1 MSNNINNVP
10 PIKKNII
17 SRKKQEEES
26 KQKKKSKS
34 QMKHIKNPDII
45 TQAKP
50 LYLNNL
56 ILPLSPHAS
65 SLTPTNI
72 CNKLNEK
79 EEPLLPPKEKEFE
92 NKKTLI
98 LDLDETLVH
107 SSFTPFEKNDI
118 ILEVDFEGVIYN
130 IYVLVRPFAKEFLI
144 NVSKYFEIVIF
155 TASIPKYA
163 SPLLDILDKDKNI
176 KHRLYR
182 EQCTFINGLY
192 IKDLKRLNRP
202 LKDLIIVDN
211 SPLAYAF
218 NEENGL
224 PIKTWYD
231 DYTDTELNKILPLL
245 IFLSKVNDVRMHIIN
260 FVEENDIKYTEA
272 NDFINSYDNIDN
284 NDIKNEKKDEQKNKD
299 NTENND
305 ASNNNENSL
314 FNDYKNI
321 TSNIKKNIN
330 SKFCFNNII
339 NGKTKGKINIST
351 QRLLNKSDNEKNNIN
366 LIPIGHINSKK
377 QIIFSTNNNNNE
389 DKNDNDNEK
398 NKNLNIGIL
407 LRKQSGKKKNLF
419 RLNQKAVEPL
429 INAKEIK
436 LNNENNKINPKNSFY
451 NSHINLKNL
460 VLPFSN
466 TTKNFL
472 FPKSIFNNNFITNN
486 KVNIAP
492 IHLLNNGLIETNAK
506 IKYTNILEKIDKKG
520 KNNFTFRNEDNIK
533 ISFSNSNNNELIPL
547 SKNNKN
553 LNKYKFLQISKSNS
567 INNILKFNNLSNN
580 VNINKKFAKTPNK
593 HLINIFG
600 KENNSNFGF
609 TKRTEKTN
617 MLYNLIKG
625 IGTPKSK
632 GIKNVAYSANPNSIR
647 NHSKRQK
654 NN

>member
-10 PIKKNII
+10 PIKKNIT
-17 SRKKQEEES
+17 SQKKPEEES

-34 QMKHIKNPDII
+34 QIKYIKNPDII

-56 ILPLSPHAS
+56 ILPLNPHIS

-79 EEPLLPPKEKEFE
+79 DEPLLPPKEKEFE

-118 ILEVDFEGVIYN
+118 ILEVDFEGIMYN
-130 IYVLVRPFAKEFLI
+130 IYVLVRPFAKEFII
-144 NVSKYFEIVIF
+144 NVSKYFELVIF

-163 SPLLDILDKDKNI
+163 SPLLDILDKQKNI

-231 DYTDTELNKILPLL
+231 DYSDNELQKILPLI
-245 IFLSKVNDVRMHIIN
+245 IFLSNVNDVRTHIIN
-260 FVEENDIKYTEA
+260 FVDDNEIKYTEA
-272 NDFINSYDNIDN
+272 NDLIEKYDNGN
-284 NDIKNEKKDEQKNKD
+284 NNVNNKQKDEQKNK
-299 NTENND
+299 ENKDIIN
-305 ASNNNENSL
+305 NINNENSL
-314 FNDYKNI
+314 FNDYKII
-321 TSNIKKNIN
+321 TSNIKKNVN
-330 SKFCFNNII
+330 TKFCFNNII
-339 NGKTKGKINIST
+339 NNKQNNGKLNLSS
-351 QRLLNKSDNEKNNIN
+351 QRVLNKSDNEKNNIN
-366 LIPIGHINSKK
+366 LIPIKNINSIK
-377 QIIFSTNNNNNE
+377 QRNSSTNNNND
-389 DKNDNDNEK
+389 DKNYFDNDK
-398 NKNLNIGIL
+398 KQILNIGIL

-419 RLNQKAVEPL
+419 RLNQKAIEPL
-429 INAKEIK
+429 FNLKVNKI
-436 LNNENNKINPKNSFY
+436 NNENNKGTQKNSFY
-451 NSHINLKNL
+451 NSHVNLQNL

-466 TTKNFL
+466 TTKNLL
-472 FPKSIFNNNFITNN
+472 FPKSIFNNNFMTNN
-486 KVNIAP
+486 KINMAP
-492 IHLLNNGLIETNAK
+492 INMTKNGIVDNNQKN
-506 IKYTNILEKIDKKG
+506 KYTNLLEKIDKKG
-520 KNNFTFRNEDNIK
+520 KNNFTYRNEDNIK
-533 ISFSNSNNNELIPL
+533 ISFSNSNKKELIFL
-547 SKNNKN
+547 GNNKN
-553 LNKYKFLQISKSNS
+553 INKYKYLQISKSNS

-580 VNINKKFAKTPNK
+580 VNINTKFAKTPNK

-609 TKRTEKTN
+609 SKKLEKTN

-625 IGTPKSK
+625 LGTPKNRET
-632 GIKNVAYSANPNSIR
+632 KNVAYSANPRSIR
-647 NHSKRQK
+647 NRSKNVK
-654 NN
+654 LN

>member
-10 PIKKNII
+10 PIKKNIT
-17 SRKKQEEES
+17 SQKKPEEES

-34 QMKHIKNPDII
+34 QIKYIKNPDII

-56 ILPLSPHAS
+56 ILPLNPHIS

-79 EEPLLPPKEKEFE
+79 DEPLLPPKEKEFE

-118 ILEVDFEGVIYN
+118 ILEVDFEGIMYN
-130 IYVLVRPFAKEFLI
+130 IYVLVRPFAKEFII
-144 NVSKYFEIVIF
+144 NVSKYFEVVIF

-163 SPLLDILDKDKNI
+163 SPLLDILDKQKNI

-231 DYTDTELNKILPLL
+231 DYSDNELQKILPLI
-245 IFLSKVNDVRMHIIN
+245 IFLSNVNDVRTHIIN
-260 FVEENDIKYTEA
+260 FVDDNEIKYTEA
-272 NDFINSYDNIDN
+272 NDLIEKYDNGN
-284 NDIKNEKKDEQKNKD
+284 NNVNNKQKDEQKNK
-299 NTENND
+299 ENKDIIN
-305 ASNNNENSL
+305 NINNENSL
-314 FNDYKNI
+314 FNDYKII
-321 TSNIKKNIN
+321 TSNIKKNVN
-330 SKFCFNNII
+330 TKFCFNNII
-339 NGKTKGKINIST
+339 NNKQKNGKLNLSS
-351 QRLLNKSDNEKNNIN
+351 QRVLNKSDNEKNNIN
-366 LIPIGHINSKK
+366 LIPIKNINSIK
-377 QIIFSTNNNNNE
+377 QRNSSTNNNND
-389 DKNDNDNEK
+389 DKNDFDNDK
-398 NKNLNIGIL
+398 KQILNIGIL

-419 RLNQKAVEPL
+419 RLNQKAIEPL
-429 INAKEIK
+429 FNLKVNKI
-436 LNNENNKINPKNSFY
+436 NNENNKGTQKNSFY
-451 NSHINLKNL
+451 NSHVNLQNL

-466 TTKNFL
+466 TTKNLL
-472 FPKSIFNNNFITNN
+472 FPKSIFNNNFMTNN
-486 KVNIAP
+486 KINMAP
-492 IHLLNNGLIETNAK
+492 INMTKNGIVDNNQKN
-506 IKYTNILEKIDKKG
+506 KYTNLLEKIDKKG
-520 KNNFTFRNEDNIK
+520 KNNFTHRNEDNMK
-533 ISFSNSNNNELIPL
+533 ISFSNSNKKELIFL
-547 SKNNKN
+547 GNNKN
-553 LNKYKFLQISKSNS
+553 INKYKYLQISKSNS

-580 VNINKKFAKTPNK
+580 VNINTKFAKTPNK

-609 TKRTEKTN
+609 SKKLEKTN

-625 IGTPKSK
+625 LGTPKNRET
-632 GIKNVAYSANPNSIR
+632 KNVAYSANPRSIR
-647 NHSKRQK
+647 NRSKNVK
-654 NN
+654 LN

>member
-10 PIKKNII
+10 PIKKNIT
-17 SRKKQEEES
+17 SQKKPEEES
-26 KQKKKSKS
+26 KQKKKPKS
-34 QMKHIKNPDII
+34 QIKYIKNPDII

-56 ILPLSPHAS
+56 ILPLNPHIS

-79 EEPLLPPKEKEFE
+79 DEPLLPPKEKEFE

-118 ILEVDFEGVIYN
+118 ILEVDFEGIMYN
-130 IYVLVRPFAKEFLI
+130 IYVLVRPFAKEFII
-144 NVSKYFEIVIF
+144 NVSKYFEVVIF

-163 SPLLDILDKDKNI
+163 SPLLDILDKQKNI

-231 DYTDTELNKILPLL
+231 DYSDNELQKILPLI
-245 IFLSKVNDVRMHIIN
+245 IFLSNVNDVRTHIIN
-260 FVEENDIKYTEA
+260 FVDDNEIKYTEA
-272 NDFINSYDNIDN
+272 NDLIEKYENGN
-284 NDIKNEKKDEQKNKD
+284 NNVNNKQKDEQKNK
-299 NTENND
+299 ENKDIIN
-305 ASNNNENSL
+305 NINNENSL
-314 FNDYKNI
+314 FNDYKII
-321 TSNIKKNIN
+321 TSNIKKNVN
-330 SKFCFNNII
+330 TKFCFNNII
-339 NGKTKGKINIST
+339 NNKQNNGKLNLSS
-351 QRLLNKSDNEKNNIN
+351 QRVLNKSDNEKNNIN
-366 LIPIGHINSKK
+366 LIPIKNINSIK
-377 QIIFSTNNNNNE
+377 QRNSSTNNNND
-389 DKNDNDNEK
+389 DKNDFDNDK
-398 NKNLNIGIL
+398 KQILNIGIL

-419 RLNQKAVEPL
+419 RLNQKAIEPL
-429 INAKEIK
+429 FNLKVNKI
-436 LNNENNKINPKNSFY
+436 NNENNKGTQKNSFY
-451 NSHINLKNL
+451 NSHVNLQNL

-466 TTKNFL
+466 TTKNLL
-472 FPKSIFNNNFITNN
+472 FPKSIFNNNFMTNN
-486 KVNIAP
+486 KINMAP
-492 IHLLNNGLIETNAK
+492 INMTKNGIVDNNQKN
-506 IKYTNILEKIDKKG
+506 KYTNLLEKIDKKG
-520 KNNFTFRNEDNIK
+520 KNNFTYRNEDNIK
-533 ISFSNSNNNELIPL
+533 ISFSNSNKKELIFL
-547 SKNNKN
+547 GNNKN
-553 LNKYKFLQISKSNS
+553 INKYKYLQISKSNS

-580 VNINKKFAKTPNK
+580 VNINTKFAKTPNK

-609 TKRTEKTN
+609 SKKLEKTN

-625 IGTPKSK
+625 LGTPKNRET
-632 GIKNVAYSANPNSIR
+632 KNVAYSANPRSIR
-647 NHSKRQK
+647 NRSKNVK
-654 NN
+654 LN

>member
-10 PIKKNII
+10 PIKKNIT
-17 SRKKQEEES
+17 SQKKPEEES

-34 QMKHIKNPDII
+34 QIKYIKNPDII

-56 ILPLSPHAS
+56 ILPLNPHIS

-79 EEPLLPPKEKEFE
+79 DEPLLPPKEKEFE

-118 ILEVDFEGVIYN
+118 ILEVDFEGIMYN
-130 IYVLVRPFAKEFLI
+130 IYVLVRPFAKEFII
-144 NVSKYFEIVIF
+144 NVSKYFEVVIF

-163 SPLLDILDKDKNI
+163 SPLLDILDKQKNI

-231 DYTDTELNKILPLL
+231 DYSDNELQKILPLI
-245 IFLSKVNDVRMHIIN
+245 IFLSNVNDVRTHIIN
-260 FVEENDIKYTEA
+260 FVDDNEIKYTEA
-272 NDFINSYDNIDN
+272 NDLIEKYENGN
-284 NDIKNEKKDEQKNKD
+284 NNVNNKQKDEQKNK
-299 NTENND
+299 ENKDIIN
-305 ASNNNENSL
+305 NINNENSL
-314 FNDYKNI
+314 FNDYKII
-321 TSNIKKNIN
+321 TSNIKKNVN
-330 SKFCFNNII
+330 TKFCFNNII
-339 NGKTKGKINIST
+339 NNKQNNGKLNLSS
-351 QRLLNKSDNEKNNIN
+351 QRVLNKSDNEKNNIN
-366 LIPIGHINSKK
+366 LIPIKNINSIK
-377 QIIFSTNNNNNE
+377 QRNSSTNNNND
-389 DKNDNDNEK
+389 DKNDFDNDK
-398 NKNLNIGIL
+398 KQILNIGIL

-419 RLNQKAVEPL
+419 RLNQKAIEPL
-429 INAKEIK
+429 FNLKVNKI
-436 LNNENNKINPKNSFY
+436 NNENNKGTQKNSFY
-451 NSHINLKNL
+451 NSHVNLQNL

-466 TTKNFL
+466 TTKNLL
-472 FPKSIFNNNFITNN
+472 FPKSIFNNNFMTNN
-486 KVNIAP
+486 KINMAP
-492 IHLLNNGLIETNAK
+492 INMTKNGIVDNNQKN
-506 IKYTNILEKIDKKG
+506 KYTNLLDKIDKKG
-520 KNNFTFRNEDNIK
+520 KNNFTYRNEDNIK
-533 ISFSNSNNNELIPL
+533 ISFSNSNKKELIFL
-547 SKNNKN
+547 GNNKN
-553 LNKYKFLQISKSNS
+553 INKYKYLQISKSNS

-580 VNINKKFAKTPNK
+580 VNINTKFAKTPNK

-609 TKRTEKTN
+609 SKKLEKTN

-625 IGTPKSK
+625 LGTPKNRET
-632 GIKNVAYSANPNSIR
+632 KNVAYSANPRSIR
-647 NHSKRQK
+647 NRSKNVK
-654 NN
+654 LN

>member
-10 PIKKNII
+10 PIKKNIT
-17 SRKKQEEES
+17 SQKKPEEES

-34 QMKHIKNPDII
+34 QIKYIKNPDII

-56 ILPLSPHAS
+56 ILPLNPHIS

-79 EEPLLPPKEKEFE
+79 DEPLLPPKEKEFE

-118 ILEVDFEGVIYN
+118 ILEVDFEGIMYN
-130 IYVLVRPFAKEFLI
+130 IYVLVRPFAKEFII
-144 NVSKYFEIVIF
+144 NVSKYFEVVIF

-163 SPLLDILDKDKNI
+163 SPLLDILDKQKNI

-231 DYTDTELNKILPLL
+231 DYSDNELQKILPLI
-245 IFLSKVNDVRMHIIN
+245 IFLSNVNDVRTHIIN
-260 FVEENDIKYTEA
+260 FVDDNEIKYTEA
-272 NDFINSYDNIDN
+272 NDLIEKYDNGN
-284 NDIKNEKKDEQKNKD
+284 NNVNNKQKDEQKNK
-299 NTENND
+299 ENKDIIN
-305 ASNNNENSL
+305 NINNENSL
-314 FNDYKNI
+314 FNDYKII
-321 TSNIKKNIN
+321 TSNIKKNVN
-330 SKFCFNNII
+330 TKFCFNNII
-339 NGKTKGKINIST
+339 NNKQNNGKLNLSS
-351 QRLLNKSDNEKNNIN
+351 QRVLNKSDNEKNNIN
-366 LIPIGHINSKK
+366 LIPIKNINSIK
-377 QIIFSTNNNNNE
+377 QRNSSTNNNND
-389 DKNDNDNEK
+389 DKNDFDNDK
-398 NKNLNIGIL
+398 KQILNIGIL

-419 RLNQKAVEPL
+419 RLNQKAIEPL
-429 INAKEIK
+429 FNLKVNKI
-436 LNNENNKINPKNSFY
+436 NNENNKGTQKNSFY
-451 NSHINLKNL
+451 NSHVNLQNL

-466 TTKNFL
+466 TTKNLL
-472 FPKSIFNNNFITNN
+472 FPKSIFNNNFMTNN
-486 KVNIAP
+486 KINMAP
-492 IHLLNNGLIETNAK
+492 INMTKNGIVDNNQKN
-506 IKYTNILEKIDKKG
+506 KYTNLLEKIDKKG
-520 KNNFTFRNEDNIK
+520 KNNFTYRNEDNIK
-533 ISFSNSNNNELIPL
+533 ISFSNSNKKELIFL
-547 SKNNKN
+547 GNNKN
-553 LNKYKFLQISKSNS
+553 INKYKYLQISKSNS

-580 VNINKKFAKTPNK
+580 VNINTKFAKTPNK

-609 TKRTEKTN
+609 GKKLEKTN

-625 IGTPKSK
+625 LGTPKNRET
-632 GIKNVAYSANPNSIR
+632 KNVAYSANPRSIR
-647 NHSKRQK
+647 NRSKNVK
-654 NN
+654 LN

>member
-10 PIKKNII
+10 PIKKNIT
-17 SRKKQEEES
+17 SQKKPEEES

-34 QMKHIKNPDII
+34 QIKYIKNPDII

-56 ILPLSPHAS
+56 ILPLNPHIS

-79 EEPLLPPKEKEFE
+79 DEPLLPPKEKEFE

-118 ILEVDFEGVIYN
+118 ILEVDFEGIMYN
-130 IYVLVRPFAKEFLI
+130 IYVLVRPFAKEFII
-144 NVSKYFEIVIF
+144 NVSKYFEVVIF

-163 SPLLDILDKDKNI
+163 SPLLDILDKQKNI

-231 DYTDTELNKILPLL
+231 DYSDNELQKILPLI
-245 IFLSKVNDVRMHIIN
+245 IFLSNVNDVRTHIIN
-260 FVEENDIKYTEA
+260 FVDDNEIKYTEA
-272 NDFINSYDNIDN
+272 NDLIEKYENGN
-284 NDIKNEKKDEQKNKD
+284 NNVNNKQKDEQKNK
-299 NTENND
+299 ENKDIIN
-305 ASNNNENSL
+305 NINNENSL
-314 FNDYKNI
+314 FNDYKII
-321 TSNIKKNIN
+321 TSNIKKNVN
-330 SKFCFNNII
+330 TKFCFNNII
-339 NGKTKGKINIST
+339 NNKQKNRKLNLSS
-351 QRLLNKSDNEKNNIN
+351 QRVLNKSDNEKNNIN
-366 LIPIGHINSKK
+366 LIPIKNINSIK
-377 QIIFSTNNNNNE
+377 QRNSSTNNNND
-389 DKNDNDNEK
+389 DKNDFDNDK
-398 NKNLNIGIL
+398 KQILNIGIL

-419 RLNQKAVEPL
+419 RLNQKAIEPL
-429 INAKEIK
+429 FNLKVNKI
-436 LNNENNKINPKNSFY
+436 NNENNKGTQKNSFY
-451 NSHINLKNL
+451 NSHVNLQNL

-466 TTKNFL
+466 TTKNLL
-472 FPKSIFNNNFITNN
+472 FPKSIFNNNFMTNN
-486 KVNIAP
+486 KINMAP
-492 IHLLNNGLIETNAK
+492 INMTKNGIVDNNQKN
-506 IKYTNILEKIDKKG
+506 KYTNLLEKIDKKG
-520 KNNFTFRNEDNIK
+520 KNNFTYRNEDNMK
-533 ISFSNSNNNELIPL
+533 ISFSNSNKKELIFL
-547 SKNNKN
+547 GNNKN
-553 LNKYKFLQISKSNS
+553 INKYKYLQISKSNS

-580 VNINKKFAKTPNK
+580 VNINTKFAKTPNK

-609 TKRTEKTN
+609 SKKLEKTN

-625 IGTPKSK
+625 LGTPKNRET
-632 GIKNVAYSANPNSIR
+632 KNVAYSANPRSIR
-647 NHSKRQK
+647 NRSKNVK
-654 NN
+654 LN

>member
-10 PIKKNII
+10 PIKKNIT
-17 SRKKQEEES
+17 SQKKPEEES

-34 QMKHIKNPDII
+34 QIKYIKNPDII

-56 ILPLSPHAS
+56 ILPLNPHIS

-79 EEPLLPPKEKEFE
+79 DEPLLPPKEKEFE

-118 ILEVDFEGVIYN
+118 ILEVDFEGIMYN
-130 IYVLVRPFAKEFLI
+130 IYVLVRPFAKEFII
-144 NVSKYFEIVIF
+144 NVSKYFEVVIF

-163 SPLLDILDKDKNI
+163 SPLLDILDKQKNI

-202 LKDLIIVDN
+202 LKDVIIVDN

-218 NEENGL
+218 SEENGL

-231 DYTDTELNKILPLL
+231 DYSDNELQKILPLV
-245 IFLSKVNDVRMHIIN
+245 IFLSNVNDVRTHIIN
-260 FVEENDIKYTEA
+260 FVDDNEIKYTEA
-272 NDFINSYDNIDN
+272 NDLIEKYDNGN
-284 NDIKNEKKDEQKNKD
+284 NNVNNKQKDEQKNK
-299 NTENND
+299 ENKDIIN
-305 ASNNNENSL
+305 NINNENSL
-314 FNDYKNI
+314 FNDYKII
-321 TSNIKKNIN
+321 TSNIKKNVN
-330 SKFCFNNII
+330 TKFCFNNII
-339 NGKTKGKINIST
+339 NNKQNNGKLNLSS
-351 QRLLNKSDNEKNNIN
+351 QRVLNKSDNEKNNIN
-366 LIPIGHINSKK
+366 LIPIKNINSIK
-377 QIIFSTNNNNNE
+377 QRNSSTNNNND
-389 DKNDNDNEK
+389 DKNDFDNDK
-398 NKNLNIGIL
+398 KQILNIGIL

-419 RLNQKAVEPL
+419 RLNQKAIEPL
-429 INAKEIK
+429 FNLKVNKI
-436 LNNENNKINPKNSFY
+436 NNENNKGTQKNSFY
-451 NSHINLKNL
+451 NSHVNLQNL

-466 TTKNFL
+466 TTKNLL
-472 FPKSIFNNNFITNN
+472 FPKSIFNNNFMTNN
-486 KVNIAP
+486 KINMAP
-492 IHLLNNGLIETNAK
+492 INTTKNGIVDNNQKN
-506 IKYTNILEKIDKKG
+506 KYTNLLEKIDKKS
-520 KNNFTFRNEDNIK
+520 KNNFTYRNEDNMK
-533 ISFSNSNNNELIPL
+533 ISFSNSNKKELIFL
-547 SKNNKN
+547 GNNKN
-553 LNKYKFLQISKSNS
+553 INKYKYLQISKSNS

-580 VNINKKFAKTPNK
+580 VNINTKFAKTPNK

-609 TKRTEKTN
+609 SKKLEKTN

-625 IGTPKSK
+625 LGTPKNRET
-632 GIKNVAYSANPNSIR
+632 KNVAYSANPRSIR
-647 NHSKRQK
+647 NRSKNVK
-654 NN
+654 LN

>member
-10 PIKKNII
+10 PIKKNIT
-17 SRKKQEEES
+17 SQKKPEEES
-26 KQKKKSKS
+26 KQKKKPKS
-34 QMKHIKNPDII
+34 QIKYIKNPDII

-56 ILPLSPHAS
+56 ILPLNPHIS

-79 EEPLLPPKEKEFE
+79 DEPLLPPKEKEFE

-118 ILEVDFEGVIYN
+118 ILEVDFEGIMYN
-130 IYVLVRPFAKEFLI
+130 IYVLVRPFAKEFII
-144 NVSKYFEIVIF
+144 NVSKYFEVVIF

-163 SPLLDILDKDKNI
+163 SPLLDILDKQKNI

-231 DYTDTELNKILPLL
+231 DYSDNELQKILPLI
-245 IFLSKVNDVRMHIIN
+245 IFLSNVNDVRTHIIN
-260 FVEENDIKYTEA
+260 FVDDNEIKYTEA
-272 NDFINSYDNIDN
+272 NDLIEKYDNGN
-284 NDIKNEKKDEQKNKD
+284 NNVNNKQKDEQKNK
-299 NTENND
+299 ENKDIIN
-305 ASNNNENSL
+305 NINNENSL
-314 FNDYKNI
+314 FNDYKII
-321 TSNIKKNIN
+321 TSNIKKNVN
-330 SKFCFNNII
+330 TKFCFNNII
-339 NGKTKGKINIST
+339 NNKQNNGKLNLSS
-351 QRLLNKSDNEKNNIN
+351 QRVLNKSDNEKNNIN
-366 LIPIGHINSKK
+366 LIPIKNINSIK
-377 QIIFSTNNNNNE
+377 QRNSSTNNNND
-389 DKNDNDNEK
+389 DKNDFDNDK
-398 NKNLNIGIL
+398 KQILNIGIL

-419 RLNQKAVEPL
+419 RLNQKAIEPL
-429 INAKEIK
+429 FNLKVNKI
-436 LNNENNKINPKNSFY
+436 NNENNKGTQKNSFY
-451 NSHINLKNL
+451 NSHVNLQNL

-466 TTKNFL
+466 TTKNLL
-472 FPKSIFNNNFITNN
+472 FPKSIFNNNFMTNN
-486 KVNIAP
+486 KINMAP
-492 IHLLNNGLIETNAK
+492 INMTKNGIVDNNQKN
-506 IKYTNILEKIDKKG
+506 KYTNLLEKIDKKG
-520 KNNFTFRNEDNIK
+520 KNNFTHRNEDNIK
-533 ISFSNSNNNELIPL
+533 ISFSNSNKKELIFL
-547 SKNNKN
+547 GNNKN
-553 LNKYKFLQISKSNS
+553 INKYKYLQISKSNS

-580 VNINKKFAKTPNK
+580 VNINTKFAKTPNK

-609 TKRTEKTN
+609 SKKLEKTN

-625 IGTPKSK
+625 LGTPKNRET
-632 GIKNVAYSANPNSIR
+632 KNVAYSANPRSIR
-647 NHSKRQK
+647 NRSKNVK
-654 NN
+654 LN

>member
-10 PIKKNII
+10 PIKKNIT
-17 SRKKQEEES
+17 SQKKPEEES
-26 KQKKKSKS
+26 KQKKKPKS
-34 QMKHIKNPDII
+34 QIKYIKNPDII

-56 ILPLSPHAS
+56 ILPLNPHIS

-79 EEPLLPPKEKEFE
+79 DEPLLPPKEKEFE

-118 ILEVDFEGVIYN
+118 ILEVDFEGIMYN
-130 IYVLVRPFAKEFLI
+130 IYVLVRPFAKEFII
-144 NVSKYFEIVIF
+144 NVSKYFEVVIF

-163 SPLLDILDKDKNI
+163 SPLLDILDKQKNI

-231 DYTDTELNKILPLL
+231 DYSDNELQKILPLI
-245 IFLSKVNDVRMHIIN
+245 IFLSNVNDVRTHIIN
-260 FVEENDIKYTEA
+260 FVDDNEIKYTEA
-272 NDFINSYDNIDN
+272 NDLIEKYENGN
-284 NDIKNEKKDEQKNKD
+284 NNVNNKQKKKKKNK
-299 NTENND
+299 ENKDIIN
-305 ASNNNENSL
+305 NINNENSL
-314 FNDYKNI
+314 FNDYKII
-321 TSNIKKNIN
+321 TSNIKKNVN
-330 SKFCFNNII
+330 TKFCFNNII
-339 NGKTKGKINIST
+339 NNKQNNGKLNLSS
-351 QRLLNKSDNEKNNIN
+351 QRVLNKSDNEKNNIN
-366 LIPIGHINSKK
+366 LIPIKNINSIK
-377 QIIFSTNNNNNE
+377 QRNSSTNNNND
-389 DKNDNDNEK
+389 DKNDFDNDK
-398 NKNLNIGIL
+398 KQILNIGIL

-419 RLNQKAVEPL
+419 RLNQKAIEPL
-429 INAKEIK
+429 FNLKVNKI
-436 LNNENNKINPKNSFY
+436 NNENNKGTQKNSFY
-451 NSHINLKNL
+451 NSHVNLQNL

-466 TTKNFL
+466 TTKNLL
-472 FPKSIFNNNFITNN
+472 FPKSIFNNNFMTNN
-486 KVNIAP
+486 KINMAP
-492 IHLLNNGLIETNAK
+492 INMTKNGIVDNNQKN
-506 IKYTNILEKIDKKG
+506 KYTNLLEKIDKKG
-520 KNNFTFRNEDNIK
+520 KNNFTYRNEDNIK
-533 ISFSNSNNNELIPL
+533 ISFSNSNKKELIFL
-547 SKNNKN
+547 GNNKN
-553 LNKYKFLQISKSNS
+553 INKYKYLQISKSNS

-580 VNINKKFAKTPNK
+580 VNINTKFAKTPNK

-609 TKRTEKTN
+609 SKKLEKTN

-625 IGTPKSK
+625 LGTPKNRET
-632 GIKNVAYSANPNSIR
+632 KNVAYSANPRSIR
-647 NHSKRQK
+647 NRSKNVK
-654 NN
+654 LN

>member
-10 PIKKNII
+10 PIKKNIT
-17 SRKKQEEES
+17 SQKKPEEES

-34 QMKHIKNPDII
+34 QIKYIKNPDII

-56 ILPLSPHAS
+56 ILPLNPHIS

-79 EEPLLPPKEKEFE
+79 DEPLLPPKEKEFE

-118 ILEVDFEGVIYN
+118 ILEVDFEGIMYN
-130 IYVLVRPFAKEFLI
+130 IYVLVRPFAKEFII
-144 NVSKYFEIVIF
+144 NVSKYFEVVIF

-163 SPLLDILDKDKNI
+163 SPLLDILDKQKNI

-231 DYTDTELNKILPLL
+231 DYSDNELQKILPLV
-245 IFLSKVNDVRMHIIN
+245 IFLSNVNDVRTHIIN
-260 FVEENDIKYTEA
+260 FVDDNEIKYTEA
-272 NDFINSYDNIDN
+272 NDLIEKYENGN
-284 NDIKNEKKDEQKNKD
+284 NNVNNKQKDEQKNK
-299 NTENND
+299 ENKDIIN
-305 ASNNNENSL
+305 NINNENSL
-314 FNDYKNI
+314 FNDYKII
-321 TSNIKKNIN
+321 TSNIKKNVN
-330 SKFCFNNII
+330 TKFCFNNII
-339 NGKTKGKINIST
+339 NNKQNNGKLNLSS
-351 QRLLNKSDNEKNNIN
+351 QRVLNKSDNEKNNIN
-366 LIPIGHINSKK
+366 LIPIKNINSVK
-377 QIIFSTNNNNNE
+377 QRNSSTNNNND
-389 DKNDNDNEK
+389 DKNDFDNDK
-398 NKNLNIGIL
+398 KQILNIGIL

-419 RLNQKAVEPL
+419 RLNQKAIEPL
-429 INAKEIK
+429 FNLKVNKI
-436 LNNENNKINPKNSFY
+436 NNENNKGTQKNSFY
-451 NSHINLKNL
+451 NSHVNLQNL

-466 TTKNFL
+466 TTKNLL
-472 FPKSIFNNNFITNN
+472 FPKSMFNNNFMTNN
-486 KVNIAP
+486 KINMAP
-492 IHLLNNGLIETNAK
+492 INMTKNGIVDNNQKN
-506 IKYTNILEKIDKKG
+506 KYTNLLEKIDKKG
-520 KNNFTFRNEDNIK
+520 KNNFTYRNEDNMK
-533 ISFSNSNNNELIPL
+533 ISFSNSNKKELIFL
-547 SKNNKN
+547 GNNKN
-553 LNKYKFLQISKSNS
+553 INKYKYLQISKSNS

-580 VNINKKFAKTPNK
+580 VNINTKFAKTPNK

-600 KENNSNFGF
+600 KDNNSNFGF
-609 TKRTEKTN
+609 SKKLEKTN

-625 IGTPKSK
+625 LGTPKNRET
-632 GIKNVAYSANPNSIR
+632 KNVAYSANPRSIR
-647 NHSKRQK
+647 NRSKNVK
-654 NN
+654 LN

>member
-10 PIKKNII
+10 PIKKNIT
-17 SRKKQEEES
+17 SQKKPEEES

-34 QMKHIKNPDII
+34 QIKYIKNPDII

-56 ILPLSPHAS
+56 ILPLNPHIS

-79 EEPLLPPKEKEFE
+79 DEPLLPPKEKEFE

-118 ILEVDFEGVIYN
+118 ILEVDFEGIMYN
-130 IYVLVRPFAKEFLI
+130 IYVLVRPFAKEFII
-144 NVSKYFEIVIF
+144 NVSKYFEVVIF

-163 SPLLDILDKDKNI
+163 SPLLDILDKQKNI

-231 DYTDTELNKILPLL
+231 DYSDNELQKILPLI
-245 IFLSKVNDVRMHIIN
+245 IFLSNVNDVRTHIIN
-260 FVEENDIKYTEA
+260 FVDDNEIKYTEA
-272 NDFINSYDNIDN
+272 NDLIEKYDNGN
-284 NDIKNEKKDEQKNKD
+284 NNVNNKQKDEQKNK
-299 NTENND
+299 ENKDIIN
-305 ASNNNENSL
+305 NINNENSL
-314 FNDYKNI
+314 FNDYKII
-321 TSNIKKNIN
+321 TSNIKKNVN
-330 SKFCFNNII
+330 TKFCFNNII
-339 NGKTKGKINIST
+339 NNKQNNGKLNLSS
-351 QRLLNKSDNEKNNIN
+351 QRVLNKSDNEKNNIN
-366 LIPIGHINSKK
+366 LIPIKNINSIK
-377 QIIFSTNNNNNE
+377 QRNSSTNNNND
-389 DKNDNDNEK
+389 DKNDFDNDK
-398 NKNLNIGIL
+398 KQILNIGIL

-419 RLNQKAVEPL
+419 RLNQKAIEPL
-429 INAKEIK
+429 FNLKVNKI
-436 LNNENNKINPKNSFY
+436 NNENNKGTQKNSFY
-451 NSHINLKNL
+451 NSHVNLQNL

-466 TTKNFL
+466 TTKNLL
-472 FPKSIFNNNFITNN
+472 FPKSIFNNNFMTNN
-486 KVNIAP
+486 KINMAP
-492 IHLLNNGLIETNAK
+492 INMTKNGIVDNNQKN
-506 IKYTNILEKIDKKG
+506 KYTNLLEKIDKKG
-520 KNNFTFRNEDNIK
+520 KNNFTYRNEDNIK
-533 ISFSNSNNNELIPL
+533 ISFSNSNKKELIFL
-547 SKNNKN
+547 GNNKN
-553 LNKYKFLQISKSNS
+553 INKYKYLQISKSNS

-580 VNINKKFAKTPNK
+580 VNINTKFAKTPNK

-609 TKRTEKTN
+609 SKKLEKTN

-625 IGTPKSK
+625 LGTPKNRET
-632 GIKNVAYSANPNSIR
+632 KNVAYSANPRSIR
-647 NHSKRQK
+647 NRSKNVK
-654 NN
+654 LN

>member
-10 PIKKNII
+10 LIKKNIT
-17 SRKKQEEES
+17 SQKKPEEES

-34 QMKHIKNPDII
+34 QIKYIKNPDII

-56 ILPLSPHAS
+56 ILPLNPHIS

-79 EEPLLPPKEKEFE
+79 DEPLLPPKEKEFE

-118 ILEVDFEGVIYN
+118 ILEVDFEGIMYN
-130 IYVLVRPFAKEFLI
+130 IYVLVRPFAKEFII
-144 NVSKYFEIVIF
+144 NVSKYFEVVIF

-163 SPLLDILDKDKNI
+163 SPLLDILDKQKNI

-231 DYTDTELNKILPLL
+231 DYSDNELQKILPLI
-245 IFLSKVNDVRMHIIN
+245 IFLSNVNDVRTHIIN
-260 FVEENDIKYTEA
+260 FVDDNEIKYTEA
-272 NDFINSYDNIDN
+272 NDLIEKYDNGN
-284 NDIKNEKKDEQKNKD
+284 NNVNNKQKDEQKNK
-299 NTENND
+299 ENKDIIN
-305 ASNNNENSL
+305 NINNENSL
-314 FNDYKNI
+314 FNDYKII
-321 TSNIKKNIN
+321 TSNIKKNVN
-330 SKFCFNNII
+330 TKFCFNNII
-339 NGKTKGKINIST
+339 NNKQNNGKLNLSS
-351 QRLLNKSDNEKNNIN
+351 QRVLNKSDNEKNNIN
-366 LIPIGHINSKK
+366 LIPIKNINSIK
-377 QIIFSTNNNNNE
+377 QRNSSTNNNND
-389 DKNDNDNEK
+389 DKNDFDNDK
-398 NKNLNIGIL
+398 KQILNIGIL

-419 RLNQKAVEPL
+419 RLNQKAIEPL
-429 INAKEIK
+429 FNLKVNKI
-436 LNNENNKINPKNSFY
+436 NNENNKGTQKNSFY
-451 NSHINLKNL
+451 NSHVNLQNL

-466 TTKNFL
+466 TTKNLL
-472 FPKSIFNNNFITNN
+472 FPKSIFNNNFMTNN
-486 KVNIAP
+486 KINMAP
-492 IHLLNNGLIETNAK
+492 INMTKNGIVDNNQKN
-506 IKYTNILEKIDKKG
+506 KYTNLLEKIDKKG
-520 KNNFTFRNEDNIK
+520 KNNFTYRNEDNMK
-533 ISFSNSNNNELIPL
+533 ISFSNSNKKELIFL
-547 SKNNKN
+547 GNNKN
-553 LNKYKFLQISKSNS
+553 INKYKYLQISKSNS

-580 VNINKKFAKTPNK
+580 VNINTKFAKTPNK

-609 TKRTEKTN
+609 SKKLEKTN

-625 IGTPKSK
+625 LGTPKNRET
-632 GIKNVAYSANPNSIR
+632 KNVAYSANPRSIR
-647 NHSKRQK
+647 NRSKNVK
-654 NN
+654 LN

>member
-10 PIKKNII
+10 PIKKNIT
-17 SRKKQEEES
+17 SQKKPEEES

-34 QMKHIKNPDII
+34 QIKYIKNPDII

-56 ILPLSPHAS
+56 ILPLNPHIS

-79 EEPLLPPKEKEFE
+79 DEPLLPPKEKEFE

-118 ILEVDFEGVIYN
+118 ILEVDFEGIMYN
-130 IYVLVRPFAKEFLI
+130 IYVLVRPFAKEFII
-144 NVSKYFEIVIF
+144 NVSKYFEVVIF

-163 SPLLDILDKDKNI
+163 SPLLDILDKQKNI

-231 DYTDTELNKILPLL
+231 DYSDNELQKILPLI
-245 IFLSKVNDVRMHIIN
+245 IFLSNVNDVRTHIIN
-260 FVEENDIKYTEA
+260 FVDDNEIKYTEA
-272 NDFINSYDNIDN
+272 NDLIEKYENGN
-284 NDIKNEKKDEQKNKD
+284 NNVNNKQKDEQKNK
-299 NTENND
+299 ENKDIIN
-305 ASNNNENSL
+305 NINNENSL
-314 FNDYKNI
+314 FNDYKII
-321 TSNIKKNIN
+321 TSNI
-330 SKFCFNNII
+330 
-339 NGKTKGKINIST
+339 
-351 QRLLNKSDNEKNNIN
+351 KNNIN
-366 LIPIGHINSKK
+366 LIPIKNINSIK
-377 QIIFSTNNNNNE
+377 QRNSSTNNNND
-389 DKNDNDNEK
+389 DKNDFDNDK
-398 NKNLNIGIL
+398 KQILNIGIL

-419 RLNQKAVEPL
+419 RLNQKAIEPL
-429 INAKEIK
+429 FNLKVNKI
-436 LNNENNKINPKNSFY
+436 NNENNKGTQKNSFY
-451 NSHINLKNL
+451 NSHVNLQNL

-466 TTKNFL
+466 TTKNLL
-472 FPKSIFNNNFITNN
+472 FPKSIFNNNFMTNN
-486 KVNIAP
+486 KINMAP
-492 IHLLNNGLIETNAK
+492 INMTKNGIVDNNQKN
-506 IKYTNILEKIDKKG
+506 KYTNLLEKIDKKG
-520 KNNFTFRNEDNIK
+520 KNNFTYRNEDNIK
-533 ISFSNSNNNELIPL
+533 ISFSNSNKKELIFL
-547 SKNNKN
+547 GNNKN
-553 LNKYKFLQISKSNS
+553 INKYKYLQISKSNS

-580 VNINKKFAKTPNK
+580 VNINTKFAKTPNK

-609 TKRTEKTN
+609 SKKLEKTN

-625 IGTPKSK
+625 LGTPKNRET
-632 GIKNVAYSANPNSIR
+632 KNVAYSANPRSIR
-647 NHSKRQK
+647 NRSKNVK
-654 NN
+654 LN

>member
-10 PIKKNII
+10 PIKKNIT
-17 SRKKQEEES
+17 SQKKPEEES
-26 KQKKKSKS
+26 KQKKKPKS
-34 QMKHIKNPDII
+34 QIKYIKNPDII

-56 ILPLSPHAS
+56 ILPLNPHIS

-79 EEPLLPPKEKEFE
+79 DEPLLPPKEKEFE

-118 ILEVDFEGVIYN
+118 ILEVDFEGIMYN
-130 IYVLVRPFAKEFLI
+130 IYVLVRPFAKEFII
-144 NVSKYFEIVIF
+144 NVSKYFEVVIF

-163 SPLLDILDKDKNI
+163 SPLLDILDKQKNI

-231 DYTDTELNKILPLL
+231 DYSDNELQKILPLI
-245 IFLSKVNDVRMHIIN
+245 IFLSNVNDVRTHIIN
-260 FVEENDIKYTEA
+260 FVDDNEIKYTEA
-272 NDFINSYDNIDN
+272 NDLIEKYDNGN
-284 NDIKNEKKDEQKNKD
+284 NNVNNKQKDEQKNK
-299 NTENND
+299 ENKNII
-305 ASNNNENSL
+305 NNINNENSL
-314 FNDYKNI
+314 FNDYKII
-321 TSNIKKNIN
+321 TSNIKKNVN
-330 SKFCFNNII
+330 TKFCFNNII
-339 NGKTKGKINIST
+339 NNKQNNGKLNLSS
-351 QRLLNKSDNEKNNIN
+351 QRVLNKSDNEKNNIN
-366 LIPIGHINSKK
+366 LIPIKNINSIK
-377 QIIFSTNNNNNE
+377 QRNSSTNNNND
-389 DKNDNDNEK
+389 DKNDFDNDK
-398 NKNLNIGIL
+398 KQILNIGIL

-419 RLNQKAVEPL
+419 RLNQKAIEPL
-429 INAKEIK
+429 FNLKVNKI
-436 LNNENNKINPKNSFY
+436 NNENNKGTQKNSFY
-451 NSHINLKNL
+451 NSHVNLQNL

-466 TTKNFL
+466 TTKNLL
-472 FPKSIFNNNFITNN
+472 FPKSIFNNNFMTNN
-486 KVNIAP
+486 KINMAP
-492 IHLLNNGLIETNAK
+492 INMTKNGIVDNNQKN
-506 IKYTNILEKIDKKG
+506 KYTNLLEKIDKKG
-520 KNNFTFRNEDNIK
+520 KNNFTYRNEDNIK
-533 ISFSNSNNNELIPL
+533 ISFSNSNKKELIFL
-547 SKNNKN
+547 GNNKN
-553 LNKYKFLQISKSNS
+553 INKYKYLQISKSNS

-580 VNINKKFAKTPNK
+580 VNINTKFAKTPNK

-609 TKRTEKTN
+609 SKKLEKTN

-625 IGTPKSK
+625 LGTPKNRET
-632 GIKNVAYSANPNSIR
+632 KNVAYSANPRSIR
-647 NHSKRQK
+647 NRSKNVK
-654 NN
+654 LN

>member
-10 PIKKNII
+10 PIKKNIT
-17 SRKKQEEES
+17 SQKKPEEES
-26 KQKKKSKS
+26 KQKKKPKS
-34 QMKHIKNPDII
+34 QIKYIKNPDII

-56 ILPLSPHAS
+56 ILPLNPHIS

-79 EEPLLPPKEKEFE
+79 DEPLLPPKEKEFE

-118 ILEVDFEGVIYN
+118 ILEVDFEGIMYN
-130 IYVLVRPFAKEFLI
+130 IYVLVRPFAKEFII
-144 NVSKYFEIVIF
+144 NVSKYFEVVIF

-163 SPLLDILDKDKNI
+163 SPLLDILDKQKNI

-231 DYTDTELNKILPLL
+231 DYSDNELQKILPLI
-245 IFLSKVNDVRMHIIN
+245 IFLSNVNDVRTHIIN
-260 FVEENDIKYTEA
+260 FVDDNEIKYTEA
-272 NDFINSYDNIDN
+272 NDLIEKYDNGN
-284 NDIKNEKKDEQKNKD
+284 NNVNNKQKDEQKNK
-299 NTENND
+299 ENKDIIN
-305 ASNNNENSL
+305 NINNENSL
-314 FNDYKNI
+314 FNDYKII
-321 TSNIKKNIN
+321 TSNIKKNVN
-330 SKFCFNNII
+330 TKFCFNNII
-339 NGKTKGKINIST
+339 NNKQNNGKLNLSS
-351 QRLLNKSDNEKNNIN
+351 QRVLNKSDNEKNNIN
-366 LIPIGHINSKK
+366 LIPIKNINSIK
-377 QIIFSTNNNNNE
+377 QRNSSTNNNND
-389 DKNDNDNEK
+389 DKNDFDNDK
-398 NKNLNIGIL
+398 KQILNIGIL

-419 RLNQKAVEPL
+419 RLNQKAIEPL
-429 INAKEIK
+429 FNLKVNKI
-436 LNNENNKINPKNSFY
+436 NNENNKGTQKNSFY
-451 NSHINLKNL
+451 NSHVNLQNL

-466 TTKNFL
+466 TTKNLL
-472 FPKSIFNNNFITNN
+472 FPKSIFNNNFMTNN
-486 KVNIAP
+486 KINMAP
-492 IHLLNNGLIETNAK
+492 INMTKNGIVDNNQKN
-506 IKYTNILEKIDKKG
+506 KYTNLLEKIDKKG
-520 KNNFTFRNEDNIK
+520 KNNFTYRNEDNMK
-533 ISFSNSNNNELIPL
+533 ISFSNSNKKELIFL
-547 SKNNKN
+547 GNNKN
-553 LNKYKFLQISKSNS
+553 INKYKYLQISKSNS

-580 VNINKKFAKTPNK
+580 VNINTKFAKTPNK

-609 TKRTEKTN
+609 SKKLEKTN

-625 IGTPKSK
+625 LGTPKNRET
-632 GIKNVAYSANPNSIR
+632 KNVAYSANPRSIR
-647 NHSKRQK
+647 NRSKNVK
-654 NN
+654 LN

>member
-10 PIKKNII
+10 PIKKNIT
-17 SRKKQEEES
+17 SQKKPEDES
-26 KQKKKSKS
+26 KQKKKPKS
-34 QMKHIKNPDII
+34 QIKYIKNPDII

-56 ILPLSPHAS
+56 ILPLNPHIS

-79 EEPLLPPKEKEFE
+79 DEPLLPPKEKEFE

-118 ILEVDFEGVIYN
+118 ILEVDFEGIMYN
-130 IYVLVRPFAKEFLI
+130 IYVLVRPFAKEFII
-144 NVSKYFEIVIF
+144 NVSKYFEVVIF

-163 SPLLDILDKDKNI
+163 SPLLDILDKQKNI

-231 DYTDTELNKILPLL
+231 DYSDNELQKILPLI
-245 IFLSKVNDVRMHIIN
+245 IFLSNVNDVRTHIIN
-260 FVEENDIKYTEA
+260 FVDDNEIKYTEA
-272 NDFINSYDNIDN
+272 NDLIEKYENGN
-284 NDIKNEKKDEQKNKD
+284 NNVNNKQKDEQKNK
-299 NTENND
+299 ENKDIIN
-305 ASNNNENSL
+305 NINNENSL
-314 FNDYKNI
+314 FNDYKII
-321 TSNIKKNIN
+321 TSNIKKNVN
-330 SKFCFNNII
+330 TKFCFNNII
-339 NGKTKGKINIST
+339 NNKQNNGKLNLSS
-351 QRLLNKSDNEKNNIN
+351 QRVLNKSDNEKNNIN
-366 LIPIGHINSKK
+366 LIPIKNINSIK
-377 QIIFSTNNNNNE
+377 QRNSSTNNNND
-389 DKNDNDNEK
+389 DKNDFDNDK
-398 NKNLNIGIL
+398 KQILNIGIL

-419 RLNQKAVEPL
+419 RLNQKAIEPL
-429 INAKEIK
+429 FNLKVNKI
-436 LNNENNKINPKNSFY
+436 NNENNKGTQKNSFY
-451 NSHINLKNL
+451 NSHVNLQNL

-466 TTKNFL
+466 TTKNLL
-472 FPKSIFNNNFITNN
+472 FPKSIFNNNFMTNN
-486 KVNIAP
+486 KINMAP
-492 IHLLNNGLIETNAK
+492 INMTKNGIVDNNQKN
-506 IKYTNILEKIDKKG
+506 KYTNLLEKIDKKG
-520 KNNFTFRNEDNIK
+520 KNNFTYRNEDNIK
-533 ISFSNSNNNELIPL
+533 ISFSNSNKKELIFL
-547 SKNNKN
+547 GNNKN
-553 LNKYKFLQISKSNS
+553 INKYKYLQISKSNS

-580 VNINKKFAKTPNK
+580 VNINTKFAKTPNK

-609 TKRTEKTN
+609 SKKLEKTN

-625 IGTPKSK
+625 LGTPKNRET
-632 GIKNVAYSANPNSIR
+632 KNVAYSANPRSIR
-647 NHSKRQK
+647 NRSKNVK
-654 NN
+654 LN

>member
-10 PIKKNII
+10 PIKKNIT
-17 SRKKQEEES
+17 SQKKPEEES

-34 QMKHIKNPDII
+34 QIKYIKNPDII

-56 ILPLSPHAS
+56 ILPLNPHIS

-79 EEPLLPPKEKEFE
+79 DEPLLPPKEKEFE

-118 ILEVDFEGVIYN
+118 ILEVDFEGIMYN
-130 IYVLVRPFAKEFLI
+130 IYVLVRPFAKEFII
-144 NVSKYFEIVIF
+144 NVSKYFEVVIF

-163 SPLLDILDKDKNI
+163 SPLLDILDKQKNI

-231 DYTDTELNKILPLL
+231 DYSDNELQKILPLI
-245 IFLSKVNDVRMHIIN
+245 IFLSNVNDVRTHIIN
-260 FVEENDIKYTEA
+260 FVDDNEIKYTEA
-272 NDFINSYDNIDN
+272 NDLIEKYDNGIN
-284 NDIKNEKKDEQKNKD
+284 NVNNKQKDEQKNK
-299 NTENND
+299 ENKDIIN
-305 ASNNNENSL
+305 NINNENSL
-314 FNDYKNI
+314 FNDYKII
-321 TSNIKKNIN
+321 TSNIKKNVN
-330 SKFCFNNII
+330 TKFCFNNII
-339 NGKTKGKINIST
+339 NNKQNNGKLNLSS
-351 QRLLNKSDNEKNNIN
+351 QRVLNKSDNEKNNIN
-366 LIPIGHINSKK
+366 LIPIKNINSIK
-377 QIIFSTNNNNNE
+377 QRNSSTNNNND
-389 DKNDNDNEK
+389 DKNDFDNDK
-398 NKNLNIGIL
+398 KQILNIGIL

-419 RLNQKAVEPL
+419 RLNQKAIEPL
-429 INAKEIK
+429 FNLKVNKI
-436 LNNENNKINPKNSFY
+436 NNENNKGTQKNSFY
-451 NSHINLKNL
+451 NSHVNLQNL

-466 TTKNFL
+466 TTKNLL
-472 FPKSIFNNNFITNN
+472 FPKSIFNNNFMTNN
-486 KVNIAP
+486 KINMAP
-492 IHLLNNGLIETNAK
+492 INMTKNGIVDNNQKN
-506 IKYTNILEKIDKKG
+506 KYTNLLEKIDKKG
-520 KNNFTFRNEDNIK
+520 KNNFTYRNEDNIK
-533 ISFSNSNNNELIPL
+533 ISFSNSNKKELIFL
-547 SKNNKN
+547 GNNKN
-553 LNKYKFLQISKSNS
+553 INKYKYLQISKSNS

-580 VNINKKFAKTPNK
+580 VNINTKFAKTPNK

-609 TKRTEKTN
+609 SKKLEKTN

-625 IGTPKSK
+625 LGTPKNRET
-632 GIKNVAYSANPNSIR
+632 KNVAYSANPRSIR
-647 NHSKRQK
+647 NRSKNVK
-654 NN
+654 LN

>member
-10 PIKKNII
+10 PIKKNIT
-17 SRKKQEEES
+17 SQKKPEEES
-26 KQKKKSKS
+26 KQKKKPKS
-34 QMKHIKNPDII
+34 QIKYIKNPDII

-56 ILPLSPHAS
+56 ILPLNPHIS

-79 EEPLLPPKEKEFE
+79 DEPLLPPKEKEFE

-118 ILEVDFEGVIYN
+118 ILEVDFEGIMYN
-130 IYVLVRPFAKEFLI
+130 IYVLVRPFAKEFII
-144 NVSKYFEIVIF
+144 NVSKYFEVVIF

-163 SPLLDILDKDKNI
+163 SPLLDILDKQKNI

-231 DYTDTELNKILPLL
+231 DYSDNELKKILPLI
-245 IFLSKVNDVRMHIIN
+245 IFLSNVNDVRTHIIN
-260 FVEENDIKYTEA
+260 FVDDNEIKYTEA
-272 NDFINSYDNIDN
+272 NDLIEKYENGN
-284 NDIKNEKKDEQKNKD
+284 NNVNNKQKDEQKNK
-299 NTENND
+299 ENKDIIN
-305 ASNNNENSL
+305 NINNENSL
-314 FNDYKNI
+314 FNDYKII
-321 TSNIKKNIN
+321 TSNIKKNVN
-330 SKFCFNNII
+330 TKFCFNNII
-339 NGKTKGKINIST
+339 NKKQNNGKLNLSS
-351 QRLLNKSDNEKNNIN
+351 QRVLNKSDNEKNNIN
-366 LIPIGHINSKK
+366 LIPIKNINSIK
-377 QIIFSTNNNNNE
+377 QRNSSTNNNND
-389 DKNDNDNEK
+389 DKNDFDNDK
-398 NKNLNIGIL
+398 KQILNIGIL

-419 RLNQKAVEPL
+419 RLNQKAIEPL
-429 INAKEIK
+429 FNLKVNKI
-436 LNNENNKINPKNSFY
+436 NNENNKGTQKNSFY
-451 NSHINLKNL
+451 NSHVNLQNL

-466 TTKNFL
+466 TTKNLL
-472 FPKSIFNNNFITNN
+472 FPKSIFNNNFMTNN
-486 KVNIAP
+486 KINMAP
-492 IHLLNNGLIETNAK
+492 INMTKNGIVDNNQKN
-506 IKYTNILEKIDKKG
+506 KYTNLLEKIDKKG
-520 KNNFTFRNEDNIK
+520 KNNFTYRNEDNIK
-533 ISFSNSNNNELIPL
+533 ISFSNSNKKELIFL
-547 SKNNKN
+547 GNNKN
-553 LNKYKFLQISKSNS
+553 INKYKYLQISKSNS

-580 VNINKKFAKTPNK
+580 VNINTKFAKTPNK

-609 TKRTEKTN
+609 SKKLEKTN

-625 IGTPKSK
+625 LGTPKNRET
-632 GIKNVAYSANPNSIR
+632 KNVAYSANPRSIR
-647 NHSKRQK
+647 NRSKNVK
-654 NN
+654 LN

>member
-10 PIKKNII
+10 PIKKNIT
-17 SRKKQEEES
+17 SQKKPEEES

-34 QMKHIKNPDII
+34 QIKYIKNPDII

-56 ILPLSPHAS
+56 ILPLNPHIS

-79 EEPLLPPKEKEFE
+79 DEPLLPPKEKEFE

-118 ILEVDFEGVIYN
+118 ILEVDFEGIMYN
-130 IYVLVRPFAKEFLI
+130 IYVLVRPFAKEFII
-144 NVSKYFEIVIF
+144 NVSKYFEVVIF

-163 SPLLDILDKDKNI
+163 SPLLDILDKQKNI

-231 DYTDTELNKILPLL
+231 DYSDNELQKILPLI
-245 IFLSKVNDVRMHIIN
+245 IFLSNVNDVRTHIIN
-260 FVEENDIKYTEA
+260 FVDDNEIKYTEA
-272 NDFINSYDNIDN
+272 NDLIEKYDNGN
-284 NDIKNEKKDEQKNKD
+284 NNVNNKQKDEQKNK
-299 NTENND
+299 ENKDIIN
-305 ASNNNENSL
+305 NINNENSL
-314 FNDYKNI
+314 FNDYKII
-321 TSNIKKNIN
+321 TSNIKKNVN
-330 SKFCFNNII
+330 TKFCFNNII
-339 NGKTKGKINIST
+339 NNKQKNGKLNLSS
-351 QRLLNKSDNEKNNIN
+351 QRVLNKSDNEKNNIN
-366 LIPIGHINSKK
+366 LIPIKNINSIK
-377 QIIFSTNNNNNE
+377 QRNSSTNNNND
-389 DKNDNDNEK
+389 DKNDFDNDK
-398 NKNLNIGIL
+398 KQILNIGIL

-419 RLNQKAVEPL
+419 RLNQKAIEPL
-429 INAKEIK
+429 FNLKVNKI
-436 LNNENNKINPKNSFY
+436 NNENNKGTQKNSFY
-451 NSHINLKNL
+451 NSHVNLQNL

-466 TTKNFL
+466 TTKNLL
-472 FPKSIFNNNFITNN
+472 FPKSIFNNNFMTNN
-486 KVNIAP
+486 KINMAP
-492 IHLLNNGLIETNAK
+492 INMTKNGIVDNNQKN
-506 IKYTNILEKIDKKG
+506 KYTNFLEKIDKKG
-520 KNNFTFRNEDNIK
+520 KNNFTYRNEDNMK
-533 ISFSNSNNNELIPL
+533 ISFSNSNKKELIFL
-547 SKNNKN
+547 GNNKN
-553 LNKYKFLQISKSNS
+553 INKYKYLQISKSNS

-580 VNINKKFAKTPNK
+580 VNINTKFAKTPNK

-609 TKRTEKTN
+609 SKKLEKTN

-625 IGTPKSK
+625 LGTPKNRET
-632 GIKNVAYSANPNSIR
+632 KNVAYSANPRSIR
-647 NHSKRQK
+647 NRSKNVK
-654 NN
+654 LN

>member
-10 PIKKNII
+10 PIKKNIT
-17 SRKKQEEES
+17 SQKKPEEES

-34 QMKHIKNPDII
+34 QIKYIKNPDII

-56 ILPLSPHAS
+56 ILPLNPHIS

-79 EEPLLPPKEKEFE
+79 DEPLLPPKEKEFE

-118 ILEVDFEGVIYN
+118 ILEVDFEGIMYN
-130 IYVLVRPFAKEFLI
+130 IYVLVRPFAKEFII
-144 NVSKYFEIVIF
+144 NVSKYFEVVIF

-163 SPLLDILDKDKNI
+163 SPLLDILDKQKNI

-231 DYTDTELNKILPLL
+231 DYSDNELQKILPLI
-245 IFLSKVNDVRMHIIN
+245 IFLSNVNDVRTHIIN
-260 FVEENDIKYTEA
+260 FVDDNEIKYTEA
-272 NDFINSYDNIDN
+272 NDLIEKYENGN
-284 NDIKNEKKDEQKNKD
+284 NNVNNKQKDEQKNK
-299 NTENND
+299 ENKDIIN
-305 ASNNNENSL
+305 NINNENSL
-314 FNDYKNI
+314 FNDYKII
-321 TSNIKKNIN
+321 TSNIKKNVN
-330 SKFCFNNII
+330 TKFCFNNII
-339 NGKTKGKINIST
+339 NNKQNNGKLNLSS
-351 QRLLNKSDNEKNNIN
+351 QRVLNKSDNEKNNIN
-366 LIPIGHINSKK
+366 LIPIKNINSIK
-377 QIIFSTNNNNNE
+377 QRNSSTNNNND
-389 DKNDNDNEK
+389 DKNDFDNDK
-398 NKNLNIGIL
+398 KQILNIGIL

-419 RLNQKAVEPL
+419 RLNQKAIEPL
-429 INAKEIK
+429 FNLKVNKI
-436 LNNENNKINPKNSFY
+436 NNENNKGTQKNSFY
-451 NSHINLKNL
+451 NSHVNLQNL

-466 TTKNFL
+466 TTKNLL
-472 FPKSIFNNNFITNN
+472 FPKSIFNNNFMTNN
-486 KVNIAP
+486 KINMAP
-492 IHLLNNGLIETNAK
+492 INMTKNGIVDNNQKN
-506 IKYTNILEKIDKKG
+506 KYTNLLEKIDKKG
-520 KNNFTFRNEDNIK
+520 KNNFTYRNEDNIK
-533 ISFSNSNNNELIPL
+533 ISFSNSNKKELIFL
-547 SKNNKN
+547 GNNKN
-553 LNKYKFLQISKSNS
+553 INKYKYLQISKSNS

-580 VNINKKFAKTPNK
+580 VNINTKFAKTPNK

-609 TKRTEKTN
+609 SKKLEKTN

-625 IGTPKSK
+625 LGTPKNRET
-632 GIKNVAYSANPNSIR
+632 KNVAYSANPRSIR
-647 NHSKRQK
+647 NRSKNVK
-654 NN
+654 LN

>member
-10 PIKKNII
+10 PIKKNIT
-17 SRKKQEEES
+17 SQKKPEEES

-34 QMKHIKNPDII
+34 QIKYIKNPDII

-56 ILPLSPHAS
+56 ILPLNPHIS

-79 EEPLLPPKEKEFE
+79 DEPLLPPKEKEFE

-118 ILEVDFEGVIYN
+118 ILEVDFEGIMYN
-130 IYVLVRPFAKEFLI
+130 IYVLVRPFAKEFII
-144 NVSKYFEIVIF
+144 NVSKYFELVIF

-163 SPLLDILDKDKNI
+163 SPLLDILDKQKNI

-231 DYTDTELNKILPLL
+231 DYSDNELQKILPLI
-245 IFLSKVNDVRMHIIN
+245 IFLSNVNDVRTHIIN
-260 FVEENDIKYTEA
+260 FVDDNEIKYTEA
-272 NDFINSYDNIDN
+272 NDLIEKYDNGN
-284 NDIKNEKKDEQKNKD
+284 NNVNNKQKDEQKNK
-299 NTENND
+299 ENKDIIN
-305 ASNNNENSL
+305 NINNENSL
-314 FNDYKNI
+314 FNDYKII
-321 TSNIKKNIN
+321 TSNIKKNVN
-330 SKFCFNNII
+330 TKFCFNNII
-339 NGKTKGKINIST
+339 NNKQNNGKLNLSS
-351 QRLLNKSDNEKNNIN
+351 QRVLNKSDNEKNNIN
-366 LIPIGHINSKK
+366 LIPIKNINSIK
-377 QIIFSTNNNNNE
+377 QRNSSTNNNND
-389 DKNDNDNEK
+389 DKNDFDNDK
-398 NKNLNIGIL
+398 KQILNIGIL

-419 RLNQKAVEPL
+419 RLNQKAIEPL
-429 INAKEIK
+429 FNLKVNKI
-436 LNNENNKINPKNSFY
+436 NNENNKGTQKNSFY
-451 NSHINLKNL
+451 NSHVNLQNL

-466 TTKNFL
+466 TTKNLL
-472 FPKSIFNNNFITNN
+472 FPKSIFNNNFMTNN
-486 KVNIAP
+486 KINMAP
-492 IHLLNNGLIETNAK
+492 INMTKNGIVDNNQKN
-506 IKYTNILEKIDKKG
+506 KYTNLLEKIDKKG
-520 KNNFTFRNEDNIK
+520 KNNFTYRNEDNIK
-533 ISFSNSNNNELIPL
+533 ISFSNSNKKELIFL
-547 SKNNKN
+547 GNNKN
-553 LNKYKFLQISKSNS
+553 INKYKYLQISKSNS

-580 VNINKKFAKTPNK
+580 VNINTKFAKTPNK

-609 TKRTEKTN
+609 SKKLEKTN

-625 IGTPKSK
+625 LGTPKNRET
-632 GIKNVAYSANPNSIR
+632 KNVAYSANPRSIR
-647 NHSKRQK
+647 NRSKNVK
-654 NN
+654 LN

>member
-10 PIKKNII
+10 PIKKNIT
-17 SRKKQEEES
+17 SQKKPEEES

-34 QMKHIKNPDII
+34 QIKYIKNPDII

-56 ILPLSPHAS
+56 ILPLNPHIS

-79 EEPLLPPKEKEFE
+79 DEPLLPPKEKEFE

-118 ILEVDFEGVIYN
+118 ILEVDFEGIMYN
-130 IYVLVRPFAKEFLI
+130 IYVLVRPFAKEFII
-144 NVSKYFEIVIF
+144 NVSKYFEVVIF

-163 SPLLDILDKDKNI
+163 SPLLDILDKQKNI

-231 DYTDTELNKILPLL
+231 DYSDNELQKILPLI
-245 IFLSKVNDVRMHIIN
+245 IFLSNVNDVRTHIIN
-260 FVEENDIKYTEA
+260 FVDDNEIKYTEA
-272 NDFINSYDNIDN
+272 NDLIEKYENGN
-284 NDIKNEKKDEQKNKD
+284 NNVNNKQKDEQKNK
-299 NTENND
+299 ENKDIIN
-305 ASNNNENSL
+305 NINNENSL
-314 FNDYKNI
+314 FNDYKII
-321 TSNIKKNIN
+321 TSNIKKNVN
-330 SKFCFNNII
+330 TKFCFNNII
-339 NGKTKGKINIST
+339 NNKQNNGKLNLSS
-351 QRLLNKSDNEKNNIN
+351 QRVLNKSDNEKNNIN
-366 LIPIGHINSKK
+366 LIPIKNINSIK
-377 QIIFSTNNNNNE
+377 QRNSSTNNNND
-389 DKNDNDNEK
+389 DKNDFDNDK
-398 NKNLNIGIL
+398 KQILNIGIL

-419 RLNQKAVEPL
+419 RLNQKAIEPL
-429 INAKEIK
+429 FNLKVNKI
-436 LNNENNKINPKNSFY
+436 NNENNKGTQKNSFY
-451 NSHINLKNL
+451 NSHVNLQNL

-466 TTKNFL
+466 TTKNLL
-472 FPKSIFNNNFITNN
+472 FPKSIFNNNFMTNN
-486 KVNIAP
+486 KINMAP
-492 IHLLNNGLIETNAK
+492 INMTKNGIVDNNQKN
-506 IKYTNILEKIDKKG
+506 KYTNLLEKIDKKG
-520 KNNFTFRNEDNIK
+520 KNNFTHRNEDNIK
-533 ISFSNSNNNELIPL
+533 ISFSNSNKKELIFL
-547 SKNNKN
+547 GNNKN
-553 LNKYKFLQISKSNS
+553 INKYKYLQISKSNS

-580 VNINKKFAKTPNK
+580 VNINTKFAKTPNK

-609 TKRTEKTN
+609 SKKLEKTN

-625 IGTPKSK
+625 LGTPKNRET
-632 GIKNVAYSANPNSIR
+632 KNVAYSANPRSIR
-647 NHSKRQK
+647 NRSKNVK
-654 NN
+654 LN

>member
-10 PIKKNII
+10 PIKKNIT
-17 SRKKQEEES
+17 SQKKPEEES

-34 QMKHIKNPDII
+34 QIKYIKNPDII

-56 ILPLSPHAS
+56 ILPLNPHIS

-79 EEPLLPPKEKEFE
+79 DEPLLPPKEKEFE

-118 ILEVDFEGVIYN
+118 ILEVDFEGIMYN
-130 IYVLVRPFAKEFLI
+130 IYVLVRPFAKEFII
-144 NVSKYFEIVIF
+144 NVSKYFEVVIF

-163 SPLLDILDKDKNI
+163 SPLLDILDKQKNI

-231 DYTDTELNKILPLL
+231 DYSDNELQKILPLI
-245 IFLSKVNDVRMHIIN
+245 IFLSNVNDVRTHIIN
-260 FVEENDIKYTEA
+260 FVDDNEIKYTEA
-272 NDFINSYDNIDN
+272 NDLIEKYENGN
-284 NDIKNEKKDEQKNKD
+284 NNVNNKQKDEQKNK
-299 NTENND
+299 ENKDIIN
-305 ASNNNENSL
+305 NINNENSL
-314 FNDYKNI
+314 FNDYKII
-321 TSNIKKNIN
+321 TSNIKKNVN
-330 SKFCFNNII
+330 TKFCFNNII
-339 NGKTKGKINIST
+339 NNKQNNGKLNLSS
-351 QRLLNKSDNEKNNIN
+351 QRVLNKSDNEKNNIN
-366 LIPIGHINSKK
+366 LIPIKNINSIK
-377 QIIFSTNNNNNE
+377 QRNSSTNNNND
-389 DKNDNDNEK
+389 DKNDFDNDK
-398 NKNLNIGIL
+398 KQILNIGIL

-419 RLNQKAVEPL
+419 RLNQKAIEPL
-429 INAKEIK
+429 FNLKVNKI
-436 LNNENNKINPKNSFY
+436 NNENNKGTQKNSFY
-451 NSHINLKNL
+451 NSHVNLQNL

-466 TTKNFL
+466 TTKNLL
-472 FPKSIFNNNFITNN
+472 FPKSIFNNNFMTNN
-486 KVNIAP
+486 KINMAP
-492 IHLLNNGLIETNAK
+492 INMTKNGIVDNNQKN
-506 IKYTNILEKIDKKG
+506 KYTNLLEKIDKKG
-520 KNNFTFRNEDNIK
+520 K
-533 ISFSNSNNNELIPL
+533 FSNSNKKELIFL
-547 SKNNKN
+547 GNNKN
-553 LNKYKFLQISKSNS
+553 INKYKYLQISKSNS

-580 VNINKKFAKTPNK
+580 VNINTKFAKTPNK

-609 TKRTEKTN
+609 SKKLEKTN

-625 IGTPKSK
+625 LGTPKNRET
-632 GIKNVAYSANPNSIR
+632 KNVAYSANPRSIR
-647 NHSKRQK
+647 NRSKNVK
-654 NN
+654 LN

>member
-10 PIKKNII
+10 PIKKNIT
-17 SRKKQEEES
+17 SQKKPEEES

-34 QMKHIKNPDII
+34 QIKYIKNPDII

-56 ILPLSPHAS
+56 ILPLNPHIS

-79 EEPLLPPKEKEFE
+79 DEPLLPPKEKEFE

-118 ILEVDFEGVIYN
+118 ILEVDFEGIMYN
-130 IYVLVRPFAKEFLI
+130 IYVLVRPFAKEFII
-144 NVSKYFEIVIF
+144 NVSKYFEVVIF

-163 SPLLDILDKDKNI
+163 SPLLDILDKQKNI

-231 DYTDTELNKILPLL
+231 DYSDNELQKILPLV
-245 IFLSKVNDVRMHIIN
+245 IFLSNVNDVRTHIIN
-260 FVEENDIKYTEA
+260 FVDDNEIKYTEA
-272 NDFINSYDNIDN
+272 NDLIEKYDNGN
-284 NDIKNEKKDEQKNKD
+284 NNVNNKQKDEQKNK
-299 NTENND
+299 ENKDIIN
-305 ASNNNENSL
+305 NINNENSL
-314 FNDYKNI
+314 FNDYKII
-321 TSNIKKNIN
+321 TSNIKKNVN
-330 SKFCFNNII
+330 TKFCFNNII
-339 NGKTKGKINIST
+339 NNKQNNGKLNLSS
-351 QRLLNKSDNEKNNIN
+351 QRVLNKSDNEKNNIN
-366 LIPIGHINSKK
+366 LIPIKNINSIK
-377 QIIFSTNNNNNE
+377 QRNSSTNNNND
-389 DKNDNDNEK
+389 DKNDFDNDK
-398 NKNLNIGIL
+398 KQILNIGIL

-419 RLNQKAVEPL
+419 RLNQKAIEPL
-429 INAKEIK
+429 FNLKVNKI
-436 LNNENNKINPKNSFY
+436 NNENNKGTQKNSFY
-451 NSHINLKNL
+451 NSHVNLQNL

-466 TTKNFL
+466 TTKNLL
-472 FPKSIFNNNFITNN
+472 FPKSIFNNNFMTNN
-486 KVNIAP
+486 KINMAP
-492 IHLLNNGLIETNAK
+492 INMTKNGIVDNNQKN
-506 IKYTNILEKIDKKG
+506 KYTNLLEKIDKKG
-520 KNNFTFRNEDNIK
+520 KNNFTYRNEDNMK
-533 ISFSNSNNNELIPL
+533 ISFSNSNKKELIFL
-547 SKNNKN
+547 GNNKN
-553 LNKYKFLQISKSNS
+553 INKYKYLQISKSNS

-580 VNINKKFAKTPNK
+580 VNINTKFAKTPNK

-609 TKRTEKTN
+609 SKKLEKTN

-625 IGTPKSK
+625 LGTPKNRET
-632 GIKNVAYSANPNSIR
+632 KNVAYSANPRSIR
-647 NHSKRQK
+647 NRSKNVK
-654 NN
+654 LN

>member
-10 PIKKNII
+10 PIKKNIT
-17 SRKKQEEES
+17 SQKKPEEES

-34 QMKHIKNPDII
+34 QIKYIKNPDII

-56 ILPLSPHAS
+56 ILPLNPHIS

-79 EEPLLPPKEKEFE
+79 DEPLLPPKEKEFE

-118 ILEVDFEGVIYN
+118 ILEVDFEGIMYN
-130 IYVLVRPFAKEFLI
+130 IYVLVRPFAKEFII
-144 NVSKYFEIVIF
+144 NVSKYFEVVIF

-163 SPLLDILDKDKNI
+163 SPLLDILDKQKNI

-231 DYTDTELNKILPLL
+231 DYSDNELQKILPLI
-245 IFLSKVNDVRMHIIN
+245 IFLSNVNDVRTHIIN
-260 FVEENDIKYTEA
+260 FVDDNEIKYTEA
-272 NDFINSYDNIDN
+272 NDLIEKYDNGN
-284 NDIKNEKKDEQKNKD
+284 NNVNNKQKDEQKNK
-299 NTENND
+299 ENKDIIN
-305 ASNNNENSL
+305 NINNENSL
-314 FNDYKNI
+314 FNDYKII
-321 TSNIKKNIN
+321 TSNIKKNVN
-330 SKFCFNNII
+330 TKFCFNNII
-339 NGKTKGKINIST
+339 NNKQNNGKLNLSS
-351 QRLLNKSDNEKNNIN
+351 QRVLNKSDNEKNNIN
-366 LIPIGHINSKK
+366 LIPIKNINSIK
-377 QIIFSTNNNNNE
+377 QRNSSTNNNND
-389 DKNDNDNEK
+389 DKNDFDNDK
-398 NKNLNIGIL
+398 KQILNIGIL

-419 RLNQKAVEPL
+419 RLNQKAIEPL
-429 INAKEIK
+429 FNLKVNKI
-436 LNNENNKINPKNSFY
+436 NNENNKGTQKNSFY
-451 NSHINLKNL
+451 NSHVNLQNL

-466 TTKNFL
+466 TTKNLL
-472 FPKSIFNNNFITNN
+472 FPKSIFNNNFMTNN
-486 KVNIAP
+486 KINMAP
-492 IHLLNNGLIETNAK
+492 INMTKNGIVDNNQKN
-506 IKYTNILEKIDKKG
+506 KYTNLLEKIDKKG
-520 KNNFTFRNEDNIK
+520 KNNFTYRNEDNMK
-533 ISFSNSNNNELIPL
+533 ISFSNSNKKELIFL
-547 SKNNKN
+547 GNNKN
-553 LNKYKFLQISKSNS
+553 INKYKYLQISKSNS

-580 VNINKKFAKTPNK
+580 VNINTKFAKTPNK

-609 TKRTEKTN
+609 SKKLEKTN

-625 IGTPKSK
+625 LGTPKNRES
-632 GIKNVAYSANPNSIR
+632 KNVAYSANPRSIR
-647 NHSKRQK
+647 NRSKNVK
-654 NN
+654 LN

>member
-10 PIKKNII
+10 PIKKNIT
-17 SRKKQEEES
+17 SQKKPEEES
-26 KQKKKSKS
+26 KQKKKPKS
-34 QMKHIKNPDII
+34 QIKYIKNPDII

-56 ILPLSPHAS
+56 ILPLNPHIS

-79 EEPLLPPKEKEFE
+79 DEPLLPPKEKEFE

-118 ILEVDFEGVIYN
+118 ILEVDFEGIMYN
-130 IYVLVRPFAKEFLI
+130 IYVLVRPFAKEFII
-144 NVSKYFEIVIF
+144 NVSKYFEVVIF

-163 SPLLDILDKDKNI
+163 SPLLDILDKQKNI

-231 DYTDTELNKILPLL
+231 DYSDNELQKILPLI
-245 IFLSKVNDVRMHIIN
+245 IFLSNVNDVRTHIIN
-260 FVEENDIKYTEA
+260 FVDDNEIKYTEA
-272 NDFINSYDNIDN
+272 NELNKKYDNGN
-284 NDIKNEKKDEQKNKD
+284 NNVNNKQKDEQKNK
-299 NTENND
+299 ENRDIIN
-305 ASNNNENSL
+305 NINNENSL
-314 FNDYKNI
+314 FNDYKII
-321 TSNIKKNIN
+321 TSNIIKNVN
-330 SKFCFNNII
+330 TKFCFNNII
-339 NGKTKGKINIST
+339 NNKQNNGKLNLSS
-351 QRLLNKSDNEKNNIN
+351 QRVLNKSDNEKNNIN
-366 LIPIGHINSKK
+366 LIPIKNINSIK
-377 QIIFSTNNNNNE
+377 QRNSSTNNNND
-389 DKNDNDNEK
+389 DKNDFDNDK
-398 NKNLNIGIL
+398 KQILNIGIL

-419 RLNQKAVEPL
+419 RLNQKAIEPL
-429 INAKEIK
+429 FNLKVNKI
-436 LNNENNKINPKNSFY
+436 NNENNKGTQKNSFY
-451 NSHINLKNL
+451 NSHVNLQNL

-466 TTKNFL
+466 TTKNLL
-472 FPKSIFNNNFITNN
+472 FPKSIFNNNFMTNN
-486 KVNIAP
+486 KINMAP
-492 IHLLNNGLIETNAK
+492 INMTKNGIVDNNQKN
-506 IKYTNILEKIDKKG
+506 KYTNLLEKIDKKG
-520 KNNFTFRNEDNIK
+520 KNNFTYRNEDNIK
-533 ISFSNSNNNELIPL
+533 ISFSNSNKKELIFL
-547 SKNNKN
+547 GNNKN
-553 LNKYKFLQISKSNS
+553 INKYKYLQISKSNS

-580 VNINKKFAKTPNK
+580 VNINTKFAKTPNK

-609 TKRTEKTN
+609 SKKLEKTN

-625 IGTPKSK
+625 LGTPKNRET
-632 GIKNVAYSANPNSIR
+632 KNVAYSANPRSIR
-647 NHSKRQK
+647 NRSKNVK
-654 NN
+654 LN

>member
-10 PIKKNII
+10 PIKKNIT
-17 SRKKQEEES
+17 SQKKPEEES

-34 QMKHIKNPDII
+34 QIKYIKNPDII

-56 ILPLSPHAS
+56 ILPLNPHIS

-79 EEPLLPPKEKEFE
+79 DEPLLPPKEKEFE

-118 ILEVDFEGVIYN
+118 ILEVDFEGIMYN
-130 IYVLVRPFAKEFLI
+130 IYVLVRPFAKEFII
-144 NVSKYFEIVIF
+144 NVSKYFEVVIF

-163 SPLLDILDKDKNI
+163 SPLLDILDKQKNI

-231 DYTDTELNKILPLL
+231 DYSDNELQKILPLI
-245 IFLSKVNDVRMHIIN
+245 IFLSNVNDVRTHIIN
-260 FVEENDIKYTEA
+260 FVDDNEIKYTEA
-272 NDFINSYDNIDN
+272 NDLIEKYDNGN
-284 NDIKNEKKDEQKNKD
+284 NNVNNKQKDEQKNK
-299 NTENND
+299 ENKDIIN
-305 ASNNNENSL
+305 NINNENSL
-314 FNDYKNI
+314 FNDYKII
-321 TSNIKKNIN
+321 TSNIKKNVN
-330 SKFCFNNII
+330 TKFCFNNII
-339 NGKTKGKINIST
+339 NNKQNNGKLNLSS
-351 QRLLNKSDNEKNNIN
+351 QRVLNKSDNEKNNIN
-366 LIPIGHINSKK
+366 LIPIKNINSIK
-377 QIIFSTNNNNNE
+377 QRNSSTNNNND
-389 DKNDNDNEK
+389 DKNDFDNDK
-398 NKNLNIGIL
+398 KQILNIGIL

-419 RLNQKAVEPL
+419 RLNQKAIEPL
-429 INAKEIK
+429 FNLKVNKI
-436 LNNENNKINPKNSFY
+436 NNENNKGTQKNSFY
-451 NSHINLKNL
+451 NSHVNLQNL

-466 TTKNFL
+466 TTKNLL
-472 FPKSIFNNNFITNN
+472 FPKSIFNNNFMTNN
-486 KVNIAP
+486 KINMAP
-492 IHLLNNGLIETNAK
+492 INMTKNGIVDNNQKN
-506 IKYTNILEKIDKKG
+506 KYTNLLDKIDKKG
-520 KNNFTFRNEDNIK
+520 KNNFTYRNEDNMK
-533 ISFSNSNNNELIPL
+533 ISFSNSNKKELIFL
-547 SKNNKN
+547 GNNKN
-553 LNKYKFLQISKSNS
+553 INKYKYLQISKSNS

-580 VNINKKFAKTPNK
+580 VNINTKFAKTPNK

-609 TKRTEKTN
+609 SKKLEKTN

-625 IGTPKSK
+625 LGTPKNRET
-632 GIKNVAYSANPNSIR
+632 KNVAYSANPRSIR
-647 NHSKRQK
+647 NRSKNVK
-654 NN
+654 LN

>member
-10 PIKKNII
+10 PIKKNIT
-17 SRKKQEEES
+17 SQKKPEEES

-34 QMKHIKNPDII
+34 QIKYIKNPDII

-56 ILPLSPHAS
+56 ILPLNPHIS

-79 EEPLLPPKEKEFE
+79 DEPLLPPKEKEFE

-118 ILEVDFEGVIYN
+118 ILEVDFEGIMYN
-130 IYVLVRPFAKEFLI
+130 IYVLVRPFAKEFII
-144 NVSKYFEIVIF
+144 NVSKYFEVVIF

-163 SPLLDILDKDKNI
+163 SPLLDILDKQKNI

-231 DYTDTELNKILPLL
+231 DYSDNELQKILPLI
-245 IFLSKVNDVRMHIIN
+245 IFLSNVNDVRTHIIN
-260 FVEENDIKYTEA
+260 FVDDNEIKYTEA
-272 NDFINSYDNIDN
+272 NDLIEKYDNGN
-284 NDIKNEKKDEQKNKD
+284 NNVNNKQKKKKKNK
-299 NTENND
+299 ENKDIIN
-305 ASNNNENSL
+305 NINNENSL
-314 FNDYKNI
+314 FNDYKII
-321 TSNIKKNIN
+321 TSNIKKNVN
-330 SKFCFNNII
+330 TKFCFNNII
-339 NGKTKGKINIST
+339 NNKQNNGKLNLSS
-351 QRLLNKSDNEKNNIN
+351 QRVLNKSDNEKNNIN
-366 LIPIGHINSKK
+366 LIPIKNINSIK
-377 QIIFSTNNNNNE
+377 QRNSSTNNNND
-389 DKNDNDNEK
+389 DKNDFDNDK
-398 NKNLNIGIL
+398 KQILNIGIL

-419 RLNQKAVEPL
+419 RLNQKAIEPL
-429 INAKEIK
+429 FNLKVNKI
-436 LNNENNKINPKNSFY
+436 NNENNKGTQKNSFY
-451 NSHINLKNL
+451 NSHVNLQNL

-466 TTKNFL
+466 TTKNLL
-472 FPKSIFNNNFITNN
+472 FPKSIFNNNFMTNN
-486 KVNIAP
+486 KINMAP
-492 IHLLNNGLIETNAK
+492 INMTKNGIVDNNQKN
-506 IKYTNILEKIDKKG
+506 KYTNLLEKIDKKG
-520 KNNFTFRNEDNIK
+520 KNNFTYRNEDNIK
-533 ISFSNSNNNELIPL
+533 ISFSNSNKKELIFL
-547 SKNNKN
+547 GNNKN
-553 LNKYKFLQISKSNS
+553 INKYKYLQISKSNS

-580 VNINKKFAKTPNK
+580 VNINTKFAKTPNK

-609 TKRTEKTN
+609 SKKLEKTN

-625 IGTPKSK
+625 LGTPKNRET
-632 GIKNVAYSANPNSIR
+632 KNVAYSANPRSIR
-647 NHSKRQK
+647 NRSKNVK
-654 NN
+654 LN

>member
-10 PIKKNII
+10 PIKKNIT
-17 SRKKQEEES
+17 SQKKPEEES

-34 QMKHIKNPDII
+34 QIKYIKNPDII

-56 ILPLSPHAS
+56 ILPLNPHIS

-79 EEPLLPPKEKEFE
+79 DEPLLPPKEKEFE

-118 ILEVDFEGVIYN
+118 ILEVDFEGIMYN
-130 IYVLVRPFAKEFLI
+130 IYVLVRPFAKEFII
-144 NVSKYFEIVIF
+144 NVSKYFEVVIF

-163 SPLLDILDKDKNI
+163 SPLLDILDKQKNI

-231 DYTDTELNKILPLL
+231 DYSDNELQKILPLV
-245 IFLSKVNDVRMHIIN
+245 IFLSNVNDVRTHIIN
-260 FVEENDIKYTEA
+260 FVDDNEIKYTEA
-272 NDFINSYDNIDN
+272 NDLIEKYENGN
-284 NDIKNEKKDEQKNKD
+284 NNVNNKQKDEQKNK
-299 NTENND
+299 ENKDIIN
-305 ASNNNENSL
+305 NINNENSL
-314 FNDYKNI
+314 FNDYKII
-321 TSNIKKNIN
+321 TSNIKKNVN
-330 SKFCFNNII
+330 TKFCFNNII
-339 NGKTKGKINIST
+339 NNKQNNGKLNLSS
-351 QRLLNKSDNEKNNIN
+351 QRVLNKSDNEKNNIN
-366 LIPIGHINSKK
+366 LIPIKNINSVK
-377 QIIFSTNNNNNE
+377 QRNSSTNNNND
-389 DKNDNDNEK
+389 DKNDFDNDK
-398 NKNLNIGIL
+398 KQILNIGIL

-419 RLNQKAVEPL
+419 RLNQKAIEPL
-429 INAKEIK
+429 FNLKVNKI
-436 LNNENNKINPKNSFY
+436 NNENNKGTQKNSFY
-451 NSHINLKNL
+451 NSHVNLQNL

-466 TTKNFL
+466 TTKNLL
-472 FPKSIFNNNFITNN
+472 FPKSIFNNNFMTNN
-486 KVNIAP
+486 KINMAP
-492 IHLLNNGLIETNAK
+492 INMTKNGIVDNNQKN
-506 IKYTNILEKIDKKG
+506 KYTNLLEKIDKKG
-520 KNNFTFRNEDNIK
+520 KNNFTYRNEDNMK
-533 ISFSNSNNNELIPL
+533 ISFSNSNKKELIFL
-547 SKNNKN
+547 GNNKN
-553 LNKYKFLQISKSNS
+553 INKYKYLQISKSNS

-580 VNINKKFAKTPNK
+580 VNINTKFAKTPNK

-609 TKRTEKTN
+609 SKKLEKTN

-625 IGTPKSK
+625 LGTPKNRET
-632 GIKNVAYSANPNSIR
+632 KNVAYSANPRSIR
-647 NHSKRQK
+647 NRSKNVK
-654 NN
+654 LN

>member
-10 PIKKNII
+10 PIKKNIT
-17 SRKKQEEES
+17 SQKKPEEES
-26 KQKKKSKS
+26 KQKKKPKS
-34 QMKHIKNPDII
+34 QIKYIKNPDII

-56 ILPLSPHAS
+56 ILPLNPHIS

-79 EEPLLPPKEKEFE
+79 DEPLLPPKEKEFE

-118 ILEVDFEGVIYN
+118 ILEVDFEGIMYN
-130 IYVLVRPFAKEFLI
+130 IYVLVRPFAKEFII
-144 NVSKYFEIVIF
+144 NVSKYFEVVIF

-163 SPLLDILDKDKNI
+163 SPLLDILDKQKNI

-231 DYTDTELNKILPLL
+231 DYSDNELQKILPLI
-245 IFLSKVNDVRMHIIN
+245 IFLSNVNDVRTHIIN
-260 FVEENDIKYTEA
+260 FVDDNEIKYTEA
-272 NDFINSYDNIDN
+272 NDLIEKYDNGN
-284 NDIKNEKKDEQKNKD
+284 NNVNNKQKDEQKNK
-299 NTENND
+299 ENKDIIN
-305 ASNNNENSL
+305 NINNENSL
-314 FNDYKNI
+314 FNDYKII
-321 TSNIKKNIN
+321 TSNIKKNVN
-330 SKFCFNNII
+330 TKFCFNNII
-339 NGKTKGKINIST
+339 NNKQKNGKLNLSS
-351 QRLLNKSDNEKNNIN
+351 QRVLNKSDNEKNNIN
-366 LIPIGHINSKK
+366 LIPIKNINSIK
-377 QIIFSTNNNNNE
+377 QRNSSTNNNND
-389 DKNDNDNEK
+389 DKNDFDNDK
-398 NKNLNIGIL
+398 KQILNIGIL

-419 RLNQKAVEPL
+419 RLNQKAIEPL
-429 INAKEIK
+429 FNLKVNKI
-436 LNNENNKINPKNSFY
+436 NNENNKGTQKNSFY
-451 NSHINLKNL
+451 NSHVNLQNL

-466 TTKNFL
+466 TTKNLL
-472 FPKSIFNNNFITNN
+472 FPKSIFNNNFMTNN
-486 KVNIAP
+486 KINMAP
-492 IHLLNNGLIETNAK
+492 INMTKNGIVDNNQKN
-506 IKYTNILEKIDKKG
+506 KYTNLLEKIDKKG
-520 KNNFTFRNEDNIK
+520 KNNFTYRNEDNIK
-533 ISFSNSNNNELIPL
+533 ISFSNSNKKELIFL
-547 SKNNKN
+547 GNNKN
-553 LNKYKFLQISKSNS
+553 INKYKYLQISKSNS

-580 VNINKKFAKTPNK
+580 VNINTKFAKTPNK

-609 TKRTEKTN
+609 SKKLDKTN

-625 IGTPKSK
+625 LGTPKNRET
-632 GIKNVAYSANPNSIR
+632 KNVAYSANPRSIR
-647 NHSKRQK
+647 NRSKNVK
-654 NN
+654 LN